1 MTATI
6 ITITNQKG
14 GVGKTTTVT
23 HLAHGLTLFGARRVL
38 IVDLDPQGQSA
49 VALDVEQSPG
59 VFGLLIAEQS
69 PAALIVQAREGLSI
83 LPGNKK
89 TGAAQLAMSVDL
101 ASYPMDYIGR
111 VLRPAMD
118 DYDYILF
125 DTSPSVGGLQERAM
139 WVSKWVI
146 VPTSTEYL
154 SMDGLRQTQGTMAVL
169 TERGWKGKLLG
180 VLPTFYDTQTR
191 ESQAAIGE
199 LRIAFPKTLLSPI
212 HRATVLR
219 ECAANG
225 QTVFEM
231 YPKSRAAQD
240 YEILTDFVLGRT
252 T

>member
-6 ITITNQKG
+6 VTITNQKG
-14 GVGKTTTVT
+14 GVGKTTTVVS
-23 HLAHGLTLFGARRVL
+23 LAHGLVLFGDRRVL

-49 VALDVEQSPG
+49 VALDVEQTPG
-59 VFGLLIAEQS
+59 VFSLLIAEQP
-69 PAALIVQAREGLSI
+69 PASLIVKAREKLNI
-83 LPGNKK
+83 LPGNKE
-89 TGAAQLAMSVDL
+89 TSAAQLAMSVDL

-111 VLRPAMD
+111 VLRPVMN

-154 SMDGLRQTQGTMAVL
+154 SMDGLRQTQETMAVL
-169 TERGWKGKLLG
+169 AERGWKGKLLG
-180 VLPTFYDTQTR
+180 ILPTFYDTQTR

-199 LRIAFPKTLLSPI
+199 LRAAFPKTLLSPI

-225 QTVFEM
+225 RTVFEM
-231 YPKSRAAQD
+231 YPRSRAAQD
-240 YEILTDFVLGRT
+240 YQALTEFVLGRT
-252 T
+252 A

>member
-1 MTATI
+1 MATL

-14 GVGKTTTVT
+14 GVGKTTTT
-23 HLAHGLTLFGARRVL
+23 IHLAHGLALSARRVL

-59 VFGLLIAEQS
+59 VFRLLIAEQP
-69 PAALIVQAREGLSI
+69 PASLIVQARTGLDI

-89 TGAAQLAMSVDL
+89 TSQAQGSMLSDPE
-101 ASYPMDYIGR
+101 SYPMDYIGR
-111 VLRPAMD
+111 VLRPVMGA
-118 DYDYILF
+118 YDYILF
-125 DTSPSVGGLQERAM
+125 DTSPSIGGLQERAI
-139 WVSKWVI
+139 WASKWVI
-146 VPTSTEYL
+146 IPTSTEYL
-154 SMDGLRQTQGTMAVL
+154 SMDGLLKTQKTIEAL

-199 LRIAFPKTLLSPI
+199 LRGAFPRTLLSPI
-212 HRATVLR
+212 HRATILR
-219 ECAANG
+219 ESAANS

-240 YEILTDFVLGRT
+240 YQALTEFVLGRT
-252 T
+252 A